1 MKRVKIVSIKIT
13 EAVYRKKNTDG
24 SELVLYLNPSD
35 LDKESYETIYRN
47 HLYCPHPN
55 CRAKLIFI
63 SGNVQVNHFR
73 TWRKSETEPLKGL
86 HIEGCPNGIEQEES
100 EKSRRRRDPSYK
112 YNISDEHMSS
122 VLSRAYRAFLQKQGT
137 FGPSMGEGAVKT
149 DGVRNGRM
157 IDTTLSPSGSS
168 ALFGEGEDVTEG
180 REPPIPV
187 RKIENVDEKDIGQV
201 RCVVG
206 EVLKFYWD
214 GKKKYAYINLKIKNN
229 KKVKVH
235 FNERFEAN
243 NRPQFRLFGFLEDYI
258 KHLETNNTS
267 IICCCIG
274 ELNMNK
280 SGIDVRPDRYSA
292 FSINNKKLY
301 AIVHEVSGFE
311 K

>member
-1 MKRVKIVSIKIT
+1 VESLSIKIT

-24 SELVLYLNPSD
+24 TELVLYLNPSD
-35 LDKESYETIYRN
+35 LDKESYEKTYRD
-47 HLYCPHPN
+47 HLHCPHPN
-55 CRAKLIFI
+55 CNAKLIFVF
-63 SGNVQVNHFR
+63 GNVQVSHFR

-86 HIEGCPNGIEQEES
+86 HIEGCPYGIEQEES

-122 VLSRAYRAFLQKQGT
+122 VLARAYKAFLQKQGT
-137 FGPSMGEGAVKT
+137 SEPPKGG
-149 DGVRNGRM
+149 DGVKPDMVKDGKIN
-157 IDTTLSPSGSS
+157 TTLSPTGSS

-187 RKIENVDEKDIGQV
+187 RKIENIDDKDIGQV
-201 RCVVG
+201 RCIVG

-214 GKKKYAYINLKIKNN
+214 EENKYAYINLKIKNN

-243 NRPQFRLFGFLEDYI
+243 NRPQFRLFGFLDCYI
-258 KHLETNNTS
+258 NRLEKS
-267 IICCCIG
+267 HMPIICCCIG
-274 ELNMNK
+274 ELSMNK

-301 AIVHEVSGFE
+301 AIVHEVSGLE
-311 K
+311 N

>member
-1 MKRVKIVSIKIT
+1 MSIKIT
-13 EAVYRKKNTDG
+13 EAVYRKKNADG
-24 SELVLYLNPSD
+24 TELVLYLGPSD
-35 LDKESYETIYRN
+35 LDKESYESIYRD
-47 HLYCPHPN
+47 HLFCPHPK
-55 CRAKLIFI
+55 CMAKLIFV

-100 EKSRRRRDPSYK
+100 ERSRRRRDPSYK

-122 VLSRAYRAFLQKQGT
+122 VLSRAYRAFLQKQQSY
-137 FGPSMGEGAVKT
+137 GPLKGGGVVKP
-149 DGVRNGRM
+149 DGVGGGK
-157 IDTTLSPSGSS
+157 IDTTLSPTGTS

-187 RKIENVDEKDIGQV
+187 RKIENIDDKDIGKV
-201 RCVVG
+201 RCIVG

-214 GKKKYAYINLKIKNN
+214 EEKKYAYINLKTKNS

-243 NRPQFRLFGFLEDYI
+243 NRPQFRLFGFLNDYI
-258 KHLETNNTS
+258 KHLEKNNTP

-280 SGIDVRPDRYSA
+280 SGIDARPDRYSA

-301 AIVHEVSGFE
+301 AIVHEVRGSVN
-311 K
+311 